1 MNRSDDLSD
10 SEQSEADLDQLD
22 EEYDAPS
29 DHRVRDAAL
38 GFFTGAS
45 SAILVPGIWS
55 TIVAALFDT
64 DTATKAFWAVLLF
77 FAVPAWL
84 ISRERSRRF
93 GWAMLLGIVVTVLAV
108 VVAVI
113 VFLMVL
119 TAGEN
124 V

>member
-1 MNRSDDLSD
+1 MNRSDDLSE
-10 SEQSEADLDQLD
+10 SEQSDADLDQLD
-22 EEYDAPS
+22 EEYDAVP

-38 GFFTGAS
+38 GFFAGAS

-64 DTATKAFWAVLLF
+64 GTATKAFWAVLLF
-77 FAVPAWL
+77 LAVPAWL
-84 ISRERSRRF
+84 ISREPSRRF
-93 GWAMLLGIVVTVLAV
+93 GWAMLLGIAVTIVAV
-108 VVAVI
+108 VVAVVI
-113 VFLMVL
+113 FLMVL

>member
-1 MNRSDDLSD
+1 MNRSDDLSNI
-10 SEQSEADLDQLD
+10 EQSDADLDRLD
-22 EEYDAPS
+22 DEYDALP

-84 ISRERSRRF
+84 ISRESSRRF

-108 VVAVI
+108 VIAVV

>member
-1 MNRSDDLSD
+1 MND
-10 SEQSEADLDQLD
+10 SEVAESD
-22 EEYDAPS
+22 EEYAVVP

-55 TIVAALFDT
+55 AIVAALFDT

-84 ISRERSRRF
+84 ISREPSRRF
-93 GWAMLLGIVVTVLAV
+93 GWTMLLGIVVTVVAV
-108 VVAVI
+108 VVAVVI
-113 VFLMVL
+113 FLMVL